1 MTFLGE
7 SWLSGCLCFSA
18 NPLRLQKDSSSD
30 KHPVPQ
36 CSCILVLGGG
46 GGGGAESIPVF
57 FFCKAPVGL
66 TVVMSEYQASYQQNA
81 PRVYAAYCPLGME
94 LGLIQTMSLELGC
107 DCLVLGVR
115 KLRLTP
121 FSGVSLPALHTGT
134 ISTLSV
140 LILWLLKLRQS
151 LPPHPQHSMTM
162 F

>member
-1 MTFLGE
+1 MTFRGE

-36 CSCILVLGGG
+36 CPCILVLGGR
-46 GGGGAESIPVF
+46 GGAEFIPVF
-57 FFCKAPVGL
+57 FSCKAPVGL
-66 TVVMSEYQASYQQNA
+66 TVVMSEYQASYQHNA
-81 PRVYAAYCPLGME
+81 PRVYAACCPLGME
-94 LGLIQTMSLELGC
+94 LCLIQTMSLELRC

-134 ISTLSV
+134 TSTLSV

>member
-1 MTFLGE
+1 MTFRGK

-36 CSCILVLGGG
+36 CPCILVLGGG
-46 GGGGAESIPVF
+46 GRDEAESIPVF

-66 TVVMSEYQASYQQNA
+66 TVAMSEYQASYQQNA
-81 PRVYAAYCPLGME
+81 PRVYAACCPPGME
-94 LGLIQTMSLELGC
+94 LCLIQTMSLELGC

-115 KLRLTP
+115 KLRPTP
-121 FSGVSLPALHTGT
+121 FSGVSLPALHWNNFNLVSINPLVIKAKTKSPT
-134 ISTLSV
+134 
-140 LILWLLKLRQS
+140 
-151 LPPHPQHSMTM
+151 HPQHSMTM